1 MHDSKFDGSLFGL
14 FGHRFGCFL
23 VTVLTLGLAYPWA
36 VCHMLRWETM
46 HTIIDG
52 HRLTFD
58 GKAIQLFGSWIK
70 WLLLTIITVGIYGLW
85 LGLKMKEW
93 KAYHTHVEN

>member
-1 MHDSKFDGSLFGL
+1 
-14 FGHRFGCFL
+14 
-23 VTVLTLGLAYPWA
+23 
-36 VCHMLRWETM
+36 M
-46 HTIIDG
+46 HTIVDG

-70 WLLLTIITVGIYGLW
+70 WLFLTIITAGVYCLW
-85 LGLKMKEW
+85 LGIKMEQW

>member
-1 MHDSKFDGSLFGL
+1 MFGSRFDGSLFGL
-14 FGHRFGCFL
+14 FGHRLGCIL
-23 VTVLTLGLAYPWA
+23 ITILTAGLAYPWA
-36 VCHMLRWETM
+36 ACHMLRWKTM
-46 HTIIDG
+46 HTIVDG

-70 WLLLTIITVGIYGLW
+70 WLFLTIITAGVYCLW
-85 LGLKMKEW
+85 LGIKMEQW

>member
-1 MHDSKFDGSLFGL
+1 
-14 FGHRFGCFL
+14 
-23 VTVLTLGLAYPWA
+23 
-36 VCHMLRWETM
+36 MLRWETM

-85 LGLKMKEW
+85 LGIKMKQW